1 MIEDNPSGLPEQI
14 QDQLATTG
22 FMDVDLLPPSEVSK
36 EVLRCA
42 AVVILDHRLDFWE
55 ERDALVSVALR
66 PENGVALA
74 SVLRSH
80 LKASDITAFCLLTA
94 HPEDLVGDS
103 PSERRPQVLARNVG
117 LEWVFSK
124 EQSAGIAEQVLS
136 LAGSVARVR
145 KIMQKTFLPPDK
157 LIMAALGL
165 DKTPDFS
172 DLVWRTV
179 ERCQPPLVQLE
190 EWDVPMCLIRWLLH
204 RILPYSTFLCDIM
217 YLAVR
222 LRATPE
228 SLLECID
235 GDSLLAQSLESC
247 RYSGILSEFAG
258 RRWWRAAIDDLVW
271 SLGGQGLLSQ
281 DQLWK
286 QLEGEASNTLQPLNI
301 EEPVVCVNEKL
312 EPAGIEPLS
321 KTVRL
326 QPEDWPSFALVAR
339 TPIETARES
348 TMLKLLLAEA
358 DLELLEDESD
368 MGE

>member
-22 FMDVDLLPPSEVSK
+22 FMDVDLLHPSEVSK

-42 AVVILDHRLDFWE
+42 ALVILDHRLDFWE

-136 LAGSVARVR
+136 LVGSIAKVR
-145 KIMQKTFLPPDK
+145 EIMQKTFLLPDEV
-157 LIMAALGL
+157 IMAALGL
-165 DKTPDFS
+165 DKPPDLS

-179 ERCQPPLVQLE
+179 KRCQPPLVELE

-204 RILPYSTFLCDIM
+204 RILPYSTFLCDTM

-235 GDSLLAQSLESC
+235 GDSPLARSLESC
-247 RYSGILSEFAG
+247 RYAGILSGFAG
-258 RRWWRAAIDDLVW
+258 KRWWRAAIDDLVW
-271 SLGGQGLLSQ
+271 SLREGGLLSQ
-281 DQLWK
+281 DQLW
-286 QLEGEASNTLQPLNI
+286 
-301 EEPVVCVNEKL
+301 EKL
-312 EPAGIEPLS
+312 CKESSDTLRPLS
-321 KTVRL
+321 
-326 QPEDWPSFALVAR
+326 
-339 TPIETARES
+339 
-348 TMLKLLLAEA
+348 
-358 DLELLEDESD
+358 
-368 MGE
+368 